1 MPRHSV
7 VNRRNVDPLVRKS
20 VLLSEEALGRVSE
33 IASALRVSQGSLV
46 DTALR
51 HLAGLSQE
59 EVVELLRKHGHLSDA
74 EYDHVQRL
82 AAKEKGG

>member
-7 VNRRNVDPLVRKS
+7 VNRRNLDPLVRKS
-20 VLLSEEALGRVSE
+20 LLLSDEALERISE
-33 IASALRVSQGSLV
+33 IASALQVSQGSLV

-51 HLAGLSQE
+51 HLAGLGHE
-59 EVVELLRKHGHLSDA
+59 EIVELLRKHGHLSDA
-74 EYDHVQRL
+74 EYEHVRQL